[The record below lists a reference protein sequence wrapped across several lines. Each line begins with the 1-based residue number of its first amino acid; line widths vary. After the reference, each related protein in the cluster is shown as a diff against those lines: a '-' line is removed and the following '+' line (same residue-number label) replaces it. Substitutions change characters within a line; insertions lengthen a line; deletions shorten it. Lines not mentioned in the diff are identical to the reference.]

1 MQEALRQEANLA
13 CTLGVH
19 SRRGASLRQE
29 ANTGVALE
37 RVRAATA
44 AGAHTLLLLKLQQH
58 WRCRG
63 SGQVTPQLHA
73 AVACPL
79 FTLGVSLAVAAV
91 ARRHAS
97 CTCRHLMLTY
107 SAPPSW
113 RLHARA
119 NRAHAAAVAAVS
131 GRHASALTLGV
142 HSRRAV
148 VSRLLILE
156 KE

>member
-63 SGQVTPQLHA
+63 SGQATRQLHMPD
-73 AVACPL
+73 ACK
-79 FTLGVSLAVAAV
+79 
-91 ARRHAS
+91 
-97 CTCRHLMLTY
+97 MLTY
-107 SAPPSW
+107 SVSPPW

-119 NRAHAAAVAAVS
+119 NRAHADAVAAVS

-148 VSRLLILE
+148 VSRLLILR

>member
-1 MQEALRQEANLA
+1 MRREANLA

-44 AGAHTLLLLKLQQH
+44 AGAHTRQQQH

-63 SGQVTPQLHA
+63 SGQATRQLHMPD
-73 AVACPL
+73 ACK
-79 FTLGVSLAVAAV
+79 
-91 ARRHAS
+91 
-97 CTCRHLMLTY
+97 MLTY
-107 SAPPSW
+107 SVSPPW

-119 NRAHAAAVAAVS
+119 NRAHADAVAAVS